1 MRTRLAALLV
11 AVLASG
17 TPAGAAWAQAASP
30 APADTASPFEV
41 VARST
46 TVRQSSKWVW
56 ITAIAGAALVG
67 ASFPLADEAD
77 RRYTAYLEETDE
89 ARIDE
94 RFHATQNMD
103 RLASGALL
111 AGEGLLATAVWM
123 RFVRGERRVALDVRT
138 DRCALAVRF

>member
-1 MRTRLAALLV
+1 VRTRLAALLV

-17 TPAGAAWAQAASP
+17 TPANVWAQASSP

-41 VARST
+41 VPRSASP
-46 TVRQSSKWVW
+46 RHSYKWAW

-67 ASFPLADEAD
+67 VSFPLADEAD
-77 RRYTAYLEETDE
+77 RRYNAYLAETDVS
-89 ARIDE
+89 RIDE
-94 RFHATQNMD
+94 RFRATQSMD

-111 AGEGLLATAVWM
+111 AGEGMLATAVWL
-123 RFVRGERRVALDVRT
+123 RFVRGDRRVAFDVRT

>member
-1 MRTRLAALLV
+1 MRARFAALLL

-17 TPAGAAWAQAASP
+17 APSGTAWAQSAP

-41 VARST
+41 VPRSVT
-46 TVRQSSKWVW
+46 PRHSMKWSW

-77 RRYTAYLEETDE
+77 RRYDAYLKETDVN
-89 ARIDE
+89 RLDE
-94 RFHATQNMD
+94 RFHATQRMD

-111 AGEGLLATAVWM
+111 TGESLLATAVWL
-123 RFVRGERRVALDVRT
+123 RFVRADRRVALDVRT
-138 DRCALAVRF
+138 DRCTVAVSF